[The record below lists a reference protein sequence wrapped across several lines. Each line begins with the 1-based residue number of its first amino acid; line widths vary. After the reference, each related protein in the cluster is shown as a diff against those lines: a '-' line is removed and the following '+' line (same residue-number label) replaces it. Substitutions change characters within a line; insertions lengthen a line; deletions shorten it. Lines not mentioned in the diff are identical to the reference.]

1 VVFVPNALLL
11 PKRFVPAVP
20 EVPEPKAGLAPNK
33 FPPADPLPKAG
44 VVFVVVPPKPPK
56 VLEAPAVVVLPKIE
70 LPAVVVAVPKPDGL
84 APNRLLD
91 VLVLVLAPNPASKRW
106 KR

>member
-1 VVFVPNALLL
+1 VLVPNALPL
-11 PKRFVPAVP
+11 PKRFEPVVPD
-20 EVPEPKAGLAPNK
+20 VPEPKAVLAPNK
-33 FPPADPLPKAG
+33 FPPVDPLPKAG
-44 VVFVVVPPKPPK
+44 VVLVVAPPKPPK

-91 VLVLVLAPNPASKRW
+91 VLVLALAPNPASER
-106 KR
+106 